1 MRFIYRAARVISHDT
16 GGLFVP
22 ADKAAGTITSS
33 QNAEAANY
41 PFCTID
47 PNVGTVIVPDERVD
61 KLVELFNPK
70 KTVPATIEFVDI
82 AGLVKGASK
91 GEGLGNQFLSHI
103 REVEAIIHIVRCF
116 DDDNIIHVE
125 GKINPK
131 DDIEII
137 ETELILK
144 DIDTIDKR
152 LERAGKSIKSGD
164 KKILQEVTLLNSLK
178 EHLSGSRLAKY
189 FTNNLTD
196 EEKLIVR
203 DLHLLSDKPILYV
216 ANVDDKN
223 LSGNKYSEIVNSI
236 ADKEN
241 AQFLILSVQIESE
254 ISLLE
259 TKEDK
264 TEFLKEMGLDK
275 SGLDRLIMKGYELL
289 NLITYFTAGE
299 KEVHAW
305 TIPNGYKAPQAAG
318 EIHTDFEKGF
328 IRAEIMKY
336 KDLIELRTEAAVKE
350 KGLLKI
356 EGKDYVFA
364 DGDLANFRFN
374 V

>member
-1 MRFIYRAARVISHDT
+1 MSFRCGIV
-16 GGLFVP
+16 GLPNVGKSTLFN
-22 ADKAAGTITSS
+22 ALTSS

-47 PNVGTVIVPDERVD
+47 PNVGTVIVPDERVT
-61 KLVELFNPK
+61 KLVELYNPK
-70 KTVPATIEFVDI
+70 KVVPATIEFVDI

-116 DDDNIIHVE
+116 DDDNIVHVE
-125 GKINPK
+125 GKIDPK
-131 DDIEII
+131 SDIEII

-144 DIDTIDKR
+144 DLDTIDKR
-152 LERAGKSIKSGD
+152 LDRTEKSLKTGD
-164 KKILQEVTLLNSLK
+164 KRIKLEYDTLKLLK
-178 EHLSGSRLAKY
+178 DHLSTSRLAKY
-189 FTNNLTD
+189 FTESLDD
-196 EEKLIVR
+196 EQKQIIKE
-203 DLHLLSDKPILYV
+203 LHLLTDKPFLYV

-223 LSGNKYSEIVNSI
+223 IKGNQYSEMVNSI

-254 ISLLE
+254 IAQLE
-259 TKEDK
+259 TSEEKA
-264 TEFLKEMGLDK
+264 EFLKEMGFTQ
-275 SGLDRLIMKGYELL
+275 SGLDRLINKGYELL
-289 NLITYFTAGE
+289 HLLTFFTAGE

-305 TIPNGYKAPQAAG
+305 TIPKGYKAPQAAG

-336 KDLIELRTEAAVKE
+336 KDLIELKSEAAVKE
-350 KGLLKI
+350 KGLLKV
-356 EGKDYVFA
+356 EGKEYIVD
-364 DGDLANFRFN
+364 DGDVVHFRFN